1 MSSNKPVAEVRV
13 GAVKAA
19 IWPNQSDSGVVRY
32 NVTFSRIYKDG
43 EGNWKSTSS
52 FGRDDLLVVAKV
64 ADMAHTK
71 IFEVANGRRPGRRTA
86 VLTAAITRRGA
97 SPAFFL
103 SPSRKPPT
111 SKYPPCAHSRAE
123 KRSRRFRHTYGPFFA
138 VTLRT
143 ARRARI
149 NACFRR
155 TYRSF

>member
-19 IWPNQSDSGVVRY
+19 IWPNQTDSGVVRY

-71 IFEVANGRRPGRRTA
+71 IFEVANG
-86 VLTAAITRRGA
+86 
-97 SPAFFL
+97 
-103 SPSRKPPT
+103 
-111 SKYPPCAHSRAE
+111 HSADQDSE
-123 KRSRRFRHTYGPFFA
+123 QQS
-138 VTLRT
+138 
-143 ARRARI
+143 
-149 NACFRR
+149 
-155 TYRSF
+155 

>member
-71 IFEVANGRRPGRRTA
+71 IFEVANG
-86 VLTAAITRRGA
+86 
-97 SPAFFL
+97 
-103 SPSRKPPT
+103 
-111 SKYPPCAHSRAE
+111 HSADQDSE
-123 KRSRRFRHTYGPFFA
+123 QQS
-138 VTLRT
+138 
-143 ARRARI
+143 
-149 NACFRR
+149 
-155 TYRSF
+155 

>member
-64 ADMAHTK
+64 ADQAHTK
-71 IFEVANGRRPGRRTA
+71 IFEVANGQQA
-86 VLTAAITRRGA
+86 DQD
-97 SPAFFL
+97 SEQQ
-103 SPSRKPPT
+103 S
-111 SKYPPCAHSRAE
+111 
-123 KRSRRFRHTYGPFFA
+123 
-138 VTLRT
+138 
-143 ARRARI
+143 
-149 NACFRR
+149 
-155 TYRSF
+155 

>member
-32 NVTFSRIYKDG
+32 NVTFSRIYKDA

-71 IFEVANGRRPGRRTA
+71 IFEVANG
-86 VLTAAITRRGA
+86 
-97 SPAFFL
+97 
-103 SPSRKPPT
+103 
-111 SKYPPCAHSRAE
+111 HSADQDSE
-123 KRSRRFRHTYGPFFA
+123 QQS
-138 VTLRT
+138 
-143 ARRARI
+143 
-149 NACFRR
+149 
-155 TYRSF
+155 

>member
-19 IWPNQSDSGVVRY
+19 IWPNQTESGVVRH

-71 IFEVANGRRPGRRTA
+71 IFEVANGQQA
-86 VLTAAITRRGA
+86 DQD
-97 SPAFFL
+97 SEQQ
-103 SPSRKPPT
+103 S
-111 SKYPPCAHSRAE
+111 
-123 KRSRRFRHTYGPFFA
+123 
-138 VTLRT
+138 
-143 ARRARI
+143 
-149 NACFRR
+149 
-155 TYRSF
+155 